1 MKENLDSKVNVKNG
15 EFEVT
20 VFEKEETKARYG
32 EPYPNLQE
40 EKREITLDQD
50 AKDKRELAHE
60 NLKEMLKHHQDAVK
74 NLQAEIAALEK
85 DMKEDESDMNVES
98 EAATEKQKEARKK
111 FMEMI
116 QKKKGGD
123 KKEDDEEDKD
133 DDKKSKKKE
142 ASKAAY
148 EKIDEKELK
157 RDTKKEKVEHEK
169 DAISDDKSKIKKL
182 QKGKPSEKKDAEKK
196 ALKRDMKFD
205 KESEEK
211 MQAEMAKDGEYKG
224 KPAKAEMSPKQKGA
238 LDKNKDGKI
247 TKEDFEMLRKGK
259 KKADGGYGGGDMKKK
274 VKPKKSYAQMLMDI
288 AAERYNGKKRSELKD
303 SDFLDPKR
311 RSFPVMSAQDVKD
324 AVSSW
329 GRYKGSMTFDEFK
342 AKLIKRAKKI
352 GAESAL
358 PKTYTEDK

>member
-1 MKENLDSKVNVKNG
+1 MKENLQSKVKVKRGRG
-15 EFEVT
+15 EIEISLFK
-20 VFEKEETKARYG
+20 KESEA
-32 EPYPNLQE
+32 NDS
-40 EKREITLDQD
+40 LDQQKRQLD
-50 AKDKRELAHE
+50 KRQYGQDKRELKRE
-60 NLKEMLKHHQDAVK
+60 DLRERLKHHQDAVK

-85 DMKEDESDMNVES
+85 DMKEDESDVAMES
-98 EAATEKQKEARKK
+98 GAAMTKTQY
-111 FMEMI
+111 
-116 QKKKGGD
+116 D
-123 KKEDDEEDKD
+123 
-133 DDKKSKKKE
+133 
-142 ASKAAY
+142 
-148 EKIDEKELK
+148 KIDTKELK
-157 RDTKKEKVEHEK
+157 RDDKKQKKEHEK
-169 DAISDDKSKIKKL
+169 DAIRDDEGKMKKL

-288 AAERYNGKKRSELKD
+288 AAERYGGKKRSELKD

-358 PKTYTEDK
+358 PKTFTEDK

>member
-1 MKENLDSKVNVKNG
+1 MRENLHSKVNIKNG
-15 EFEVT
+15 EFEVA
-20 VFEKEETKARYG
+20 VFQKEQAEAELGK
-32 EPYPNLQE
+32 PYSNLQE

-60 NLKEMLKHHQDAVK
+60 NLKEMLKHHEDAVK
-74 NLQAEIAALEK
+74 NLKAEIAALEK
-85 DMKEDESDMNVES
+85 DMKEDESDITVES

-182 QKGKPSEKKDAEKK
+182 EKGKPSAKKTREKKDLKK
-196 ALKRDMKFD
+196 DIKYD
-205 KESEEK
+205 KDSKEK
-211 MQAEMAKDGEYKG
+211 ME
-224 KPAKAEMSPKQKGA
+224 
-238 LDKNKDGKI
+238 
-247 TKEDFEMLRKGK
+247 
-259 KKADGGYGGGDMKKK
+259 ADYGMGDDKK
-274 VKPKKSYAQMLMDI
+274 VKPKKSYAEMLMDI
-288 AAERYNGKKRSELKD
+288 AAERYGGKKRSELKD

-358 PKTYTEDK
+358 PKTFTEDK

>member
-1 MKENLDSKVNVKNG
+1 MRENLHSKVNIKNG
-15 EFEVT
+15 EFEVA
-20 VFEKEETKARYG
+20 VFQKEQAEAELGK
-32 EPYPNLQE
+32 PYSNLQE

-60 NLKEMLKHHQDAVK
+60 NLKEMLKHHEDAVK
-74 NLQAEIAALEK
+74 NLKAEIAALEK
-85 DMKEDESDMNVES
+85 DMKEDESDITVES

-182 QKGKPSEKKDAEKK
+182 EKGKPSAKKTREKKDLKK
-196 ALKRDMKFD
+196 DIQYD
-205 KESEEK
+205 KDSKEK
-211 MQAEMAKDGEYKG
+211 ME
-224 KPAKAEMSPKQKGA
+224 
-238 LDKNKDGKI
+238 
-247 TKEDFEMLRKGK
+247 
-259 KKADGGYGGGDMKKK
+259 ADYGMGDDKK
-274 VKPKKSYAQMLMDI
+274 VKPKKSYAEMLMDI
-288 AAERYNGKKRSELKD
+288 AAERYGGKKRSELKD

-358 PKTYTEDK
+358 PKTFTEDK

>member
-20 VFEKEETKARYG
+20 VFGKEETEARYG

-60 NLKEMLKHHQDAVK
+60 NLKEMLKHHEGAVK
-74 NLQAEIAALEK
+74 NLKAEIAALEK
-85 DMKEDESDMNVES
+85 DMKEDESDINVES

-142 ASKAAY
+142 ASKAGY

-182 QKGKPSEKKDAEKK
+182 KNGKPSEKKDAEKK
-196 ALKRDMKFD
+196 ALKRDIKFD
-205 KESEEK
+205 KESEKK
-211 MQAEMAKDGEYKG
+211 MEADYGMKDGE
-224 KPAKAEMSPKQKGA
+224 
-238 LDKNKDGKI
+238 
-247 TKEDFEMLRKGK
+247 
-259 KKADGGYGGGDMKKK
+259 K

-288 AAERYNGKKRSELKD
+288 AAERYGGKKRSELKD

-329 GRYKGSMTFDEFK
+329 GRYKGSMTFDQFK

-358 PKTYTEDK
+358 PKTFTEDK

>member
-20 VFEKEETKARYG
+20 VFGKEETEARYG
-32 EPYPNLQE
+32 EPYANLQE

-60 NLKEMLKHHQDAVK
+60 NLKEMLKHHEDAVK
-74 NLQAEIAALEK
+74 NLKAEIAALEK
-85 DMKEDESDMNVES
+85 DMKEDESDIKVES
-98 EAATEKQKEARKK
+98 EAATDKQKEARKK

-123 KKEDDEEDKD
+123 KKGD
-133 DDKKSKKKE
+133 DDKEEKEDEKKSKKKE
-142 ASKAAY
+142 ASKAGY

-182 QKGKPSEKKDAEKK
+182 EKGKPSARKTREKKDLKK
-196 ALKRDMKFD
+196 DIKYD
-205 KESEEK
+205 KDSKEK
-211 MQAEMAKDGEYKG
+211 MEADYGMGDG
-224 KPAKAEMSPKQKGA
+224 
-238 LDKNKDGKI
+238 
-247 TKEDFEMLRKGK
+247 
-259 KKADGGYGGGDMKKK
+259 KK

-288 AAERYNGKKRSELKD
+288 AAERYGGKKRSELKD

-329 GRYKGSMTFDEFK
+329 GRYKGSMTFDQFK

-358 PKTYTEDK
+358 PKTFTEKK